1 MTMNNIYGGLSLANP
16 DEDYG
21 DAATRK
27 KRRKKRRTRRKTRRA
42 MRRGRRS
49 ERREVRQATRG
60 LALPERRKAR
70 SAARKARRAKAR
82 IQRKALR
89 ASRGLKG
96 TAVPKIGRRRKPAI
110 SMTCPINGQ
119 RKVIGGKTYICH
131 NGKYMLPGQIRR
143 IRQAKRR
150 RQQRQ
155 SPPGS
160 AYTQEAM
167 AMTAESQ
174 QAYAPE
180 FVPEASEPQY
190 LPGQEM
196 VDTSA
201 YWDGSS
207 GGGGGGGFVPSAAE
221 DTAAAYDEE
230 YDEEET
236 SRTPMI
242 IGAAVILA
250 AAGAGYYYYTRNK
263 AEEGGLEG
271 PEAIGVTN

>member
-70 SAARKARRAKAR
+70 SAARKARRAKAK

-96 TAVPKIGRRRKPAI
+96 TAVPKIGRGRKPAI
-110 SMTCPINGQ
+110 SMTCPIPGQ
-119 RKVIGGKTYICH
+119 KKVIGGKTYICH

-143 IRQAKRR
+143 IQQAKRR

-155 SPPGS
+155 SPPAS
-160 AYTQEAM
+160 AYSQQAM
-167 AMTAESQ
+167 AMTAESRR
-174 QAYAPE
+174 
-180 FVPEASEPQY
+180 VPVSSSPLNSWSVAVWGSHSASMPPVNDAVTVTHWQ
-190 LPGQEM
+190 
-196 VDTSA
+196 
-201 YWDGSS
+201 GS
-207 GGGGGGGFVPSAAE
+207 
-221 DTAAAYDEE
+221 TAN
-230 YDEEET
+230 
-236 SRTPMI
+236 
-242 IGAAVILA
+242 VWKKL
-250 AAGAGYYYYTRNK
+250 
-263 AEEGGLEG
+263 
-271 PEAIGVTN
+271 